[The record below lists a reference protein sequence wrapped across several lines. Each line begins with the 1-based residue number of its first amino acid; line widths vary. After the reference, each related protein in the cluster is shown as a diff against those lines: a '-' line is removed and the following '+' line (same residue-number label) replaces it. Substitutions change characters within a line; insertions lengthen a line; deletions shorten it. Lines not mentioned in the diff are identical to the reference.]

1 MFKRNPQISPQLC
14 NVYAIVVQVSPTHF
28 LSLALKCVI
37 CSFARDAGGPWGPRA
52 AEGEDPGG
60 GVQRAG
66 RSEHAAAAA
75 VPREPADQ

>member
-1 MFKRNPQISPQLC
+1 MLVQLT
-14 NVYAIVVQVSPTHF
+14 AVSLYFSNNLLLYLF
-28 LSLALKCVI
+28 LTLIIYSLK
-37 CSFARDAGGPWGPRA
+37 RDAGGPWGPRA

-66 RSEHAAAAA
+66 RSDHSAPAA

>member
-1 MFKRNPQISPQLC
+1 M
-14 NVYAIVVQVSPTHF
+14 YAIVVQVNVSPTHG
-28 LSLALKCVI
+28 LSLALKCMI
-37 CSFARDAGGPWGPRA
+37 CSFARDTGGPWGSRA

-66 RSEHAAAAA
+66 RPEHAAPAA